1 MDFKN
6 PFTSKRERTVERD
19 VTEPTFFEMFGGFA
33 PIEEGRYKPDPV
45 EAELTARQ
53 AGVEVANQLE
63 TQRLERLKAHREA
76 ELANVPRGLSQD
88 PRWVPPGD
96 RR

>member
-1 MDFKN
+1 MDFEN
-6 PFTSKRERTVERD
+6 PFTSKRERSVERD
-19 VTEPTFFEMFGGFA
+19 TPEPTPFQVIGGWGE
-33 PIEEGRYKPDPV
+33 IDEGRYRPDPA

-63 TQRLERLKAHREA
+63 TQRLERLKVKREA

-96 RR
+96 R